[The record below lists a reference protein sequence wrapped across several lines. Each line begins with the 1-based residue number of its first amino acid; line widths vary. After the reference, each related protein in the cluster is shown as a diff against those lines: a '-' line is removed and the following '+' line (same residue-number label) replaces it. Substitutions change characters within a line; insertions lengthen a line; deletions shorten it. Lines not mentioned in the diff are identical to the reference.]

1 MFCFC
6 FLTVRANNLPGVS
19 DNKKDR
25 HLNRSSFNSGA
36 YGDRTRD
43 LMIAN
48 HALSQLS

>member
-1 MFCFC
+1 MM
-6 FLTVRANNLPGVS
+6 LRSLPEFS

-25 HLNRSSFNSGA
+25 QINRPSLNISGA

>member
-1 MFCFC
+1 MIFTTVV
-6 FLTVRANNLPGVS
+6 FLC
-19 DNKKDR
+19 
-25 HLNRSSFNSGA
+25 SGA